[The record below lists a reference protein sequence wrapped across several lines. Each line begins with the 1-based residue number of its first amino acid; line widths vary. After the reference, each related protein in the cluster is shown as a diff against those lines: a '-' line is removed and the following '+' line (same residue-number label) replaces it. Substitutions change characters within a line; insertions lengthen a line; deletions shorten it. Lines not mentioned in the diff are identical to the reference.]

1 VVQSAVEVAG
11 GGMTTDDRIA
21 MTTDDLMTDGTLLMT
36 ATGAAGVCVCVCV
49 CVLFVLVW
57 LGYRQKRDRG
67 TVIGEGNEG
76 GGIGR

>member
-1 VVQSAVEVAG
+1 MVQSAVEVAG

-49 CVLFVLVW
+49 CVICAGLVG
-57 LGYRQKRDRG
+57 LSTEEGQRDCDR
-67 TVIGEGNEG
+67 
-76 GGIGR
+76 